1 MEILG
6 VGPLELLF
14 ILLIALIVLGPKD
27 MVRAGRTLG
36 RFMRKVVTSP
46 TWHTIQRTSRELKDI
61 PTKLIR
67 EAGLEDL
74 NSQFSEIGQ
83 LKDDLRIFNPES
95 TSQRKENDNLVD
107 YSEWFTPQQSNEPE
121 YPTNLPINESDPDQ
135 SQDEQKP
142 RKDNEVN

>member
-27 MVRAGRTLG
+27 MVKAGKTIG

-46 TWHTIQRTSRELKDI
+46 TWHTIQRTSQELKNM

-67 EAGLEDL
+67 DAGLEDL
-74 NSQFSEIGQ
+74 NSQFSELGQ
-83 LKDDLRIFNPES
+83 IKKDLSILDPES
-95 TSQRKENDNLVD
+95 TLPKNESDNLVD
-107 YSEWFTPQQSNEPE
+107 YSEWFTPPQSNEPNN
-121 YPTNLPINESDPDQ
+121 PTNLTTNGSSPNQPQEEQDPNTDH
-135 SQDEQKP
+135 
-142 RKDNEVN
+142 EVD